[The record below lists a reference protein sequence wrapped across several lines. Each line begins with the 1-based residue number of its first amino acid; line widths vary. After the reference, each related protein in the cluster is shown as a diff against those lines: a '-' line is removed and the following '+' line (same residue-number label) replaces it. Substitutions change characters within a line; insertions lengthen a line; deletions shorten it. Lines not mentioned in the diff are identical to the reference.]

1 MKRKNISVKIMGWVF
16 VGLVLLWVLA
26 LVFLFN
32 FGHWMQGLVVLCL
45 PFAVEYACRCY
56 KAKKVI
62 LPHFKKKPVE
72 TPEIKPVLITSISS
86 LTVSQFIQCYAYD
99 NLNILGT
106 GSHKQIKDCWN
117 DLLGQY
123 HAAIKNENM
132 MQYIK
137 LMRKRMAIELRKV
150 IADKY
155 CAMLKTMYSHHLAE
169 SLRKVFPKFKFEPD
183 TVNKDLKNLQTS
195 LIAEKIELDRINKE
209 LAGLNSANTKELTP
223 EDKEAE
229 IVDTLIE
236 IRKHTGTN
244 YDESTMTMLTYCRCL
259 NRLYKHIENLQNQ
272 SQGNG

>member
-1 MKRKNISVKIMGWVF
+1 MKRKNISVKIMGWAF
-16 VGLVLLWVLA
+16 VGLVLFWVLA
-26 LVFLFN
+26 LAFLFN
-32 FGHWMQGLVVLCL
+32 LEYWVWGIVFFIA
-45 PFAVEYACRCY
+45 PFAIEYGCRCY
-56 KAKKVI
+56 KAKKVL
-62 LPHFKKKPVE
+62 LPHFDKKVVE
-72 TPEIKPVLITSISS
+72 APEITPVLITSISS
-86 LTVSQFIQCYAYD
+86 LTVAQFIQCYAYD

-132 MQYIK
+132 VQYIK

-155 CAMLKTMYSHHLAE
+155 CAMLKTMYSHQLAE
-169 SLRKVFPKFKFEPD
+169 SLRKVFPLFKFEAE
-183 TVNKDLKNLQTS
+183 TVDKDLKNLQTS

-209 LAGLNSANTKELTP
+209 LEGLNSQNTKVLIGE
-223 EDKEAE
+223 EKEAE

-236 IRKHTGTN
+236 IRKHTNTN

-259 NRLYKHIENLQNQ
+259 NRLYKHIENLQTTQ
-272 SQGNG
+272 TNG